1 MSILIAWLIPAGAKA
16 ATVTYPSGNVSTFA
30 TGNGG
35 WTSSTDYGGVCVPA
49 VTCPELSGSY
59 QSTGG
64 AAGGSDG
71 YIRTDSGEL
80 TVASLLSTSTHTWRS
95 PAFTYNGVGGAQPEG
110 LHFSVG
116 VNPAVAQLLNL
127 GVDIGIS
134 ARFT

>member
-1 MSILIAWLIPAGAKA
+1 MSIMRSRLLPAAAIAALSILIVWLIPAGAKA

-59 QSTGG
+59 QSSGG

-71 YIRTDSGEL
+71 HPTDSGEL
-80 TVASLLSTSTHTWRS
+80 TVASLLSTSTT
-95 PAFTYNGVGGAQPEG
+95 PAEPR
-110 LHFSVG
+110 LH
-116 VNPAVAQLLNL
+116 L
-127 GVDIGIS
+127 
-134 ARFT
+134 